1 MSGGGPGTLNWVS
14 AWEAVHL
21 LGDPVRLGLRQWAQ
35 RDPAAAAQVL
45 VAPIDAS
52 LADTA
57 AFCDAYDVSME
68 ESVNCVVVAGR
79 RGEVTT
85 YAACM
90 VQATRRAD
98 VNGVVRKAIEA
109 RKASF
114 AAMDHAVSLTGME
127 YGGITPLGLPDGW
140 PVLVDSTAQA
150 LDRLVVIGSGL
161 RSSKIALPAALLG
174 DLPGAITLDLAQH
187 Q

>member
-1 MSGGGPGTLNWVS
+1 MSAGGPGTLNWVP
-14 AWEAVHL
+14 ALEAVDL
-21 LGDPVRLGLRQWAQ
+21 LGDPVRIALEQWQ
-35 RDPAAAAQVL
+35 RRDASAAAQVL

-57 AFCDAYDVSME
+57 AFCDAYAVAMA
-68 ESVNCVVVAGR
+68 ESVNCVVVVGR

-114 AAMDHAVSLTGME
+114 AAMDDAVSLTGME

-140 PVLVDSTAQA
+140 PVLVDFAAQA

-161 RSSKIALPAALLG
+161 RSSKVALPAALLG
-174 DLPGAITLDLAQH
+174 DLPGAITLDLAQV